1 MKQQTKTKQTITV
14 EIGNDGDEK
23 SYLNLRDHP
32 SNSDF
37 IELSNEGDNET
48 VVFHKDA
55 INSVIRALAK
65 FVR

>member
-1 MKQQTKTKQTITV
+1 MKQQTKIKQMITV
-14 EIGNDGDEK
+14 EIGNDGGEK
-23 SYLNLRDHP
+23 SYLNIRDHP

-48 VVFHKDA
+48 IVFHKDA
-55 INSVIRALAK
+55 LDSVIRALAK